1 MQAENLNITISQGCY
16 SNVTN
21 HYNNIVTALYEI
33 VYNIVTLL
41 LQIIAMI
48 KQPPKNIHIQKQLI
62 VTYKQLHLLVL
73 KHRSKHEDELLTK
86 TFIRCFCPTR

>member
-1 MQAENLNITISQGCY
+1 MLLNQLRYVQPENLNITISQGRY
-16 SNVTN
+16 SNVAN

-62 VTYKQLHLLVL
+62 VTYKQSTTENIFL
-73 KHRSKHEDELLTK
+73 
-86 TFIRCFCPTR
+86 F